1 MVLSKSGIVDL
12 AKQMDTSGDP
22 FVERVAHLIAR
33 WGLVTPAIVFL
44 EANKPLSFVGSQ
56 ALLMFQPI
64 TDSFVARELS
74 MDLATLLADR
84 DRLESLLARLETMKA
99 EHKE

>member
-1 MVLSKSGIVDL
+1 MEL
-12 AKQMDTSGDP
+12 AKQVDTSRDP
-22 FVERVAHLIAR
+22 LVERMAHLIAR
-33 WGLVTPAIVFL
+33 WGLVTPAITFL
-44 EANKPLSFVGSQ
+44 GANKPLSFVGSQ

-64 TDSFVARELS
+64 TDFFVARELS

-84 DRLESLLARLETMKA
+84 DRLDILLARLETVKA